1 MMLVKKYFKLMALTL
16 CLLPTIVFAGK
27 KSKKNTTE
35 NVVTASPNNSIKSLT
50 REAMFINAMQ
60 SKLLGNFNEAALRF
74 NAIIKEDPNNYAS
87 YFQLAQIYFELND
100 FSKAEAAGQKAL
112 DLDPSDEWH
121 YVFLGQ
127 VKVGKGDYS
136 GASDVY
142 EKMIQ
147 NLKTRDI
154 ELYFD
159 YVMLLEKAEKYDK
172 ALEILSQM
180 NQKFG
185 PNDDVL
191 FEKIGVYLK
200 ADRHKEAIT
209 EIKNVISKD
218 TTQYKYYGYLG
229 DVYEQSG
236 QQDKAIESYNTVL
249 KNEPDN
255 VLAIYSLSDIY
266 AKNGDKAKQ
275 EQLLSNA
282 FGSKTMSVE
291 DKVRLFLPIIQFQ
304 EGTDSVIADREM
316 VEHLLDTLYTANSE
330 DKDVINL
337 INDAYLTLGEKDKA
351 FKFLEKIIKDSNSS
365 KEIWIQYLSV
375 ISSLG
380 HFDTLY
386 NSSLIAI
393 QKFPQEPTFDFF
405 AGFSATLIKKYKEA
419 QKLYTEG
426 LKKEIPNEN
435 LRLQMLIGL
444 GDVSSQLEEYEIS
457 DDSYEKALV
466 IEPNNALVL
475 NNYAYYL
482 SVRNLE
488 LNRAEKMSKKS
499 NILDENNAAYQD
511 TYAWIMY
518 QKGDYNEALKWMEK
532 AIISAGDDSS
542 AEMYD
547 HYGDILLKLNQKDKA
562 IKNWEKSLEIDS
574 NRKETTQ
581 KIQQHK

>member
-1 MMLVKKYFKLMALTL
+1 MRINKYFKVMALAF
-16 CLLPTIVFAGK
+16 CLLPAIVFAGK
-27 KSKKNTTE
+27 KSKNNTSE

-74 NAIIKEDPNNYAS
+74 NSIIKEDPNNYAS
-87 YFQLAQIYFELND
+87 YFQLAQIYYELGD
-100 FSKAEAAGQKAL
+100 LPKAEAAGQKAL

-127 VKVGKGDYS
+127 IKVGKGDYS

-147 NLKTRDI
+147 NLKTKDI

-172 ALEILSQM
+172 AVEVLHQM
-180 NQKFG
+180 DQKFG
-185 PNDDVL
+185 PNDDIL
-191 FEKIGVYLK
+191 FEKIGAYLK
-200 ADRHKEAIT
+200 TNQHKEAIS
-209 EIKNVISKD
+209 EIKSIIAKD

-236 QQDKAIESYNTVL
+236 QQDKAIESYNKVL
-249 KNEPDN
+249 KHEPDN

-266 AKNGDKAKQ
+266 SKNGDLSQQ
-275 EQLLSNA
+275 EQVLSGA
-282 FGSKTMSVE
+282 FSSKTMPVE
-291 DKVRLFLPIIQFQ
+291 DKIRLFLPIVQFQ

-316 VEHLLDTLYTANSE
+316 VYHLLDTLYKTNSD
-330 DKDVINL
+330 DKDVISL
-337 INDAYLTLGEKDKA
+337 INDTYLTLGEKDKS
-351 FKFLEKIIKDSNSS
+351 FSFLEKITKDSSAT
-365 KEIWIQYLSV
+365 KDIWIQYLSV

-380 HFDTLY
+380 HFDSLY
-386 NSSLIAI
+386 NSSLEAI
-393 QKFPQEPTFDFF
+393 QKFPKEATFDFF
-405 AGFSATLIKKYKEA
+405 AGFSATLTKRYKEA

-426 LKKEIPNEN
+426 LKKDISNEN

-444 GDVSSQLEEYEIS
+444 GDVSSELKDFDIS

-475 NNYAYYL
+475 NNFAYYL
-482 SVRNLE
+482 SVRSLE
-488 LNRAEKMSKKS
+488 LSRAEKMSKKS

-518 QKGDYNEALKWMEK
+518 QKGDYDEALKWMEK
-532 AIISAGDDSS
+532 AILSAGEDSS

-547 HYGDILLKLNQKDKA
+547 HYGDILLKLNQKEKA
-562 IKNWEKSLEIDS
+562 LKNWEKALELDS
-574 NRKETTQ
+574 SRKETTQ
-581 KIQQHK
+581 KIQQYK

>member
-1 MMLVKKYFKLMALTL
+1 
-16 CLLPTIVFAGK
+16 
-27 KSKKNTTE
+27 
-35 NVVTASPNNSIKSLT
+35 
-50 REAMFINAMQ
+50 
-60 SKLLGNFNEAALRF
+60 
-74 NAIIKEDPNNYAS
+74 
-87 YFQLAQIYFELND
+87 
-100 FSKAEAAGQKAL
+100 
-112 DLDPSDEWH
+112 
-121 YVFLGQ
+121 
-127 VKVGKGDYS
+127 
-136 GASDVY
+136 
-142 EKMIQ
+142 MIQ

-172 ALEILSQM
+172 ALEVLSQM

-275 EQLLSNA
+275 EQVLSNA

-337 INDAYLTLGEKDKA
+337 INNAYLNLGEKDK
-351 FKFLEKIIKDSNSS
+351 N
-365 KEIWIQYLSV
+365 
-375 ISSLG
+375 
-380 HFDTLY
+380 
-386 NSSLIAI
+386 
-393 QKFPQEPTFDFF
+393 
-405 AGFSATLIKKYKEA
+405 
-419 QKLYTEG
+419 
-426 LKKEIPNEN
+426 
-435 LRLQMLIGL
+435 
-444 GDVSSQLEEYEIS
+444 
-457 DDSYEKALV
+457 
-466 IEPNNALVL
+466 
-475 NNYAYYL
+475 
-482 SVRNLE
+482 
-488 LNRAEKMSKKS
+488 
-499 NILDENNAAYQD
+499 
-511 TYAWIMY
+511 
-518 QKGDYNEALKWMEK
+518 
-532 AIISAGDDSS
+532 
-542 AEMYD
+542 
-547 HYGDILLKLNQKDKA
+547 
-562 IKNWEKSLEIDS
+562 
-574 NRKETTQ
+574 
-581 KIQQHK
+581 